1 MLTHWFEVAI
11 ENSFLTRLEET
22 NSLLLLLLL
31 LLLLSLLLLLLLLLL
46 LFLAPKFV
54 EHSTLFVIYDGETTV

>member
-11 ENSFLTRLEET
+11 ENSFLIRLEET
-22 NSLLLLLLL
+22 KSLLL
-31 LLLLSLLLLLLLLLL
+31 LLLLSLLLLLLLLLSL